1 MKLIKLSAI
10 TSAMLAALL
19 STAAIAGHHETKITT
34 GFSPLDKDGDGFIVQ
49 TEAKGAIESETLTM
63 MDSDG
68 DEMVS
73 RAEFSAFVD
82 EKPSL
87 FSDAI
92 IAKVKA
98 KGTTDAVLVNKGTV
112 GLVDG
117 TDGEMIS
124 EKNKELRTEMSATA
138 DEKFTEI
145 DINNDGE
152 LTSEELDIAKVEG
165 DFTAM
170 DENDD
175 KVITRMEYRAYFEE
189 IESE

>member
-1 MKLIKLSAI
+1 MKLSKLSMI
-10 TSAMLAALL
+10 TSAILAASL

-34 GFSPLDKDGDGFIVQ
+34 GFNALDKDGDGFIVQ
-49 TEAKGAIESETLTM
+49 AEAKGNIETETLTM

-92 IAKVKA
+92 ITEVKA
-98 KGTTDAVLVNKGTV
+98 KGTTDGVLVKEGAV

-138 DEKFTEI
+138 DEKFTKI

-152 LTSEELDIAKVEG
+152 LTSEELDNAKVEG